1 MDIQIAHY
9 WAHVFGPFLV
19 ILGLWMLLYSD
30 NLAKIV
36 TSIKGSP
43 ACFHI
48 LGILQLLIGLIL
60 IGQCNIWEWSGII
73 FVTLLGWVFLL
84 RGILALF
91 FPQILMK
98 MLAKG
103 KRAKFAGII
112 PLVWGIILYWVVIL

>member
-30 NLAKIV
+30 NLAKIA

-48 LGILQLLIGLIL
+48 LGILQLLMGLIL
-60 IGQCNIWEWSGII
+60 ITQCNIWKVNGII

-91 FPQILMK
+91 FPQVLIKLI
-98 MLAKG
+98 ARG
-103 KRAKFAGII
+103 KWTKFAGIV
-112 PLVWGIILYWVVIL
+112 PLVWGIILYWVAVV